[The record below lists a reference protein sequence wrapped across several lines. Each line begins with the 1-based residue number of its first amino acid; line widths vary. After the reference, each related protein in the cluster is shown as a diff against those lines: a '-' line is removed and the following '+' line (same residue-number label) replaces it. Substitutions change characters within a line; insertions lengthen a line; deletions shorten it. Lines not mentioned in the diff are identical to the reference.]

1 MRPIRAVKTQSFGFL
16 DKSAGTVTQPKAR
29 KSKIEPA
36 KLAAIARVSK
46 ARVKGLARP
55 APREPSTREL
65 ATREPAAPATRDPRR
80 TRAAILAAAVDE
92 FMEKGFGG
100 ARVNTIAMRA
110 KINKRMLYHY
120 FGDKEALY
128 FAVLEGVYVD
138 IRTAEAKLHLLD
150 REPTEGMRELITFTW
165 NYFLDHPE
173 FLSLLA
179 TENLHRAKY
188 LKRST
193 RILDLH
199 SSLIGGMA
207 DVLRRGAASG
217 VFRKDTDPV
226 RIYISIAALGF
237 FYLSNRWT
245 LSTIFR
251 RELATD
257 SELEIW
263 GRHIVEVVL
272 SYLRP

>member
-1 MRPIRAVKTQSFGFL
+1 MGDSGDQALPPSSRRASSRRGKAKPVPAAARSSPDAKRQERKGKSPA
-16 DKSAGTVTQPKAR
+16 KSAKPVRRALPRGGAR
-29 KSKIEPA
+29 
-36 KLAAIARVSK
+36 
-46 ARVKGLARP
+46 
-55 APREPSTREL
+55 
-65 ATREPAAPATRDPRR
+65 RDPQR
-80 TRAAILAAAVDE
+80 TSAAILAAAVAE

-100 ARVNTIAMRA
+100 ARVNTIAARA

-128 FAVLEGVYVD
+128 FAVLEGVYVS
-138 IRTAEAKLHLLD
+138 IRSAEAKLHLLD
-150 REPTEGMRELITFTW
+150 RDPIEGMRELVAFTW
-165 NYFLDHPE
+165 RYFLDHPE

-188 LKRST
+188 LKRSA
-193 RILDLH
+193 RVVDLH
-199 SSLIGGMA
+199 SPLIDGMA
-207 DVLRRGAASG
+207 DLLRRGAANG
-217 VFRKDTDPV
+217 QFRPNTDPV

-251 RELATD
+251 RELATEG
-257 SELEIW
+257 ELESW
-263 GRHIVEVVL
+263 GNHIVDVVL